1 MFGQRGRYA
10 ARPIKWP
17 IHRYRLYLTPG
28 AEFTITVSG
37 KLTGSPGVEVG
48 ANYSGGV
55 TSSGLTVL
63 KQQNGTFYQGGDG
76 SGSFT
81 YRVPVGATKAQ
92 IALSGDFGI
101 GTFAIYCY
109 GAC

>member
-1 MFGQRGRYA
+1 M
-10 ARPIKWP
+10 
-17 IHRYRLYLTPG
+17 
-28 AEFTITVSG
+28 
-37 KLTGSPGVEVG
+37 
-48 ANYSGGV
+48 